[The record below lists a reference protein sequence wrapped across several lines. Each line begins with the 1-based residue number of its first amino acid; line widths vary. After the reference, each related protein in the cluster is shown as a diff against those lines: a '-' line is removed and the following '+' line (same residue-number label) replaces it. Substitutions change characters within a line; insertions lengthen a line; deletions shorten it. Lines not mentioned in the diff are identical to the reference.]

1 MSIPLICI
9 VPFKGNNTPQIILNR
24 VVLPEPF
31 SPVITVVLPLEKFM
45 EN

>member
-9 VPFKGNNTPQIILNR
+9 VPFKGNNTPQIILNK

-31 SPVITVVLPLEKFM
+31 SPVITVVDYL
-45 EN
+45 